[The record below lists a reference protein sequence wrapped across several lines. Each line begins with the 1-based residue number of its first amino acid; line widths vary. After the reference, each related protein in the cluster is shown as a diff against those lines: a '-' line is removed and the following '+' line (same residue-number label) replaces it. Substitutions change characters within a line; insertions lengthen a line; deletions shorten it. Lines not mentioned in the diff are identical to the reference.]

1 MRKQKI
7 NWFFPTSRSC
17 SVAFPS
23 LSGDEAQNHVL
34 MCRTLV
40 SPAPQKCPLDSKYS
54 VADGSGPGHQA
65 WLLRWSHLC
74 ALTTCLSFRESKGP
88 FIAYLPHR
96 AEIKVLCKCQA
107 SL

>member
-34 MCRTLV
+34 MCVALV
-40 SPAPQKCPLDSKYS
+40 SPAPPKVPIGSKYN
-54 VADGSGPGHQA
+54 VADGLGPGHQA
-65 WLLRWSHLC
+65 RHL
-74 ALTTCLSFRESKGP
+74 
-88 FIAYLPHR
+88 
-96 AEIKVLCKCQA
+96 
-107 SL
+107 